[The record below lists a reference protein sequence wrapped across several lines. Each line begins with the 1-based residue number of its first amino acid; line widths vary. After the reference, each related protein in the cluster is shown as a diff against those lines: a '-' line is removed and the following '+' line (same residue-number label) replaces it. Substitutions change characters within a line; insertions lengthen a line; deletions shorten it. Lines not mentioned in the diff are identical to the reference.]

1 MNEIADLLA
10 GIFALLLC
18 AIPALIITA
27 KLLRVGRLIKRSKRE
42 TEVE

>member
-10 GIFALLLC
+10 GIVVLLLC
-18 AIPALIITA
+18 AIPALIIAA

>member
-1 MNEIADLLA
+1 MNESVDFLA

-18 AIPALIITA
+18 DIPALIIAA

-42 TEVE
+42 TEV

>member
-18 AIPALIITA
+18 AILALIIAA